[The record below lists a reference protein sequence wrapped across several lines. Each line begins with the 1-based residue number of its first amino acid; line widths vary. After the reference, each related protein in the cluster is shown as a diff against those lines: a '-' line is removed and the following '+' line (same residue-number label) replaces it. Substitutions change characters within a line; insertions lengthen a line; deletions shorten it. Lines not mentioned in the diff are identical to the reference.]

1 VLEQI
6 LYILYDICLGSPVER
21 TKAVKNPTEQ
31 KGMRDS
37 GIRDSIARVRHL
49 AWLENEIKNN
59 HLVNETQAA
68 DQLEYFYSRENY
80 FKGIS
85 FRTISAVGAHA
96 ATIHFQPN
104 AETAVQITKDKV
116 YLLDA
121 GAQYLDGTTDVTRTH
136 TFGTPTEEEK
146 KAYTLVLQG
155 KHQKIVF

>member
-31 KGMRDS
+31 KGIRDS

-155 KHQKIVF
+155 EHQKIVF

>member
-31 KGMRDS
+31 KGIRDS